1 MMPRRTSGWRAHL
14 PCLSEHKR
22 NLSAYLDGELE
33 RSARAGVEAH
43 FAQCRRCWAEY
54 NELRFASRAL
64 SHFVLPETPR
74 PVWQQRVNIAGQS
87 RLDAATAALKRC
99 WAMKVAIP
107 APVFAGFLLAAI
119 TSGAWLSL
127 SRSTEMDKGVAVQTT
142 VAESPQPKVI
152 EVPVVREVVRE
163 RVTTRIV
170 YARQPRPT
178 ASDRNRFVPEELPAS
193 TLITEPRPALTRG
206 MSRAGAEFSRVSL
219 AGFRP
224 APTADLRI
232 VKEPEQ

>member
-22 NLSAYLDGELE
+22 NLSAYLDGELD

-43 FAQCRRCWAEY
+43 FAECHRCWAEY
-54 NELRFASRAL
+54 NELRFASRAI
-64 SHFVLPETPR
+64 SHFVLPETTR
-74 PVWQQRVNIAGQS
+74 PVWQQPANIAGQS
-87 RLDAATAALKRC
+87 QLDATTAALKRC

-107 APVFAGFLLAAI
+107 VPVFAGLLVVI
-119 TSGAWLSL
+119 ILGAWLSL
-127 SRSTEMDKGVAVQTT
+127 SRSNETYKGVAVQSSVVET
-142 VAESPQPKVI
+142 PQAKVI

-178 ASDRNRFVPEELPAS
+178 ASDRNRFVPEALPSS
-193 TLITEPRPALTRG
+193 TLIAERSPVAQ
-206 MSRAGAEFSRVSL
+206 SRNAAGTEFSRVSL

-224 APTADLRI
+224 ARTADLRI

>member
-1 MMPRRTSGWRAHL
+1 MMPRRTSGWLAHL
-14 PCLSEHKR
+14 PCLSEHRR

-43 FAQCRRCWAEY
+43 FAQCHRCWAEY

-64 SHFVLPETPR
+64 SHFVLPETTR
-74 PVWQQRVNIAGQS
+74 PVWQQPVNIAGQS
-87 RLDAATAALKRC
+87 SLDEATAALKRC

-107 APVFAGFLLAAI
+107 APIFAGLTVVIIL
-119 TSGAWLSL
+119 GAWLSL
-127 SRSTEMDKGVAVQTT
+127 SRSKEMDKGVAVQST
-142 VAESPQPKVI
+142 VVESPRAKVI

-178 ASDRNRFVPEELPAS
+178 ASDRSRFVPEELTAS
-193 TLITEPRPALTRG
+193 TLTAERRPAITRG

-224 APTADLRI
+224 ARTADLRI

>member
-14 PCLSEHKR
+14 PCVSEHRR
-22 NLSAYLDGELE
+22 NLSAYLDGELDTRT
-33 RSARAGVEAH
+33 RSGVEAH
-43 FAQCRRCWAEY
+43 FAKCHSCWAEY

-64 SHFVLPETPR
+64 SHFVVPDVPR
-74 PVWQQRVNIAGQS
+74 PLWQPVGPAARS
-87 RLDAATAALKRC
+87 EDAAAIAALKRC

-107 APVFAGFLLAAI
+107 APVFAGLLVAI
-119 TSGAWLSL
+119 IMGAWLTF
-127 SRSTEMDKGVAVQTT
+127 SRSNVMQQNVTAQSP
-142 VAESPQPKVI
+142 VAESTQAKVV

-170 YARQPRPT
+170 YARQPRPI
-178 ASDRNRFVPEELPAS
+178 ASGRRRSATEALPDSAF
-193 TLITEPRPALTRG
+193 IAERRPVTRG
-206 MSRAGAEFSRVSL
+206 RNTAGPEFTSVSL

-224 APTADLRI
+224 AQTADLRI

>member
-14 PCLSEHKR
+14 PCVSEHKR
-22 NLSAYLDGELE
+22 NLSAYLDGELDKST
-33 RSARAGVEAH
+33 RSGVEAH
-43 FAQCRRCWAEY
+43 FAECHSCWAEY

-64 SHFVLPETPR
+64 SHFVVPDVPR
-74 PVWQQRVNIAGQS
+74 PLWQPVGTTVQRE
-87 RLDAATAALKRC
+87 DAAPIAALKRC

-107 APVFAGFLLAAI
+107 APVFAGLLAAI
-119 TSGAWLSL
+119 ILGAWASF
-127 SRSTEMDKGVAVQTT
+127 SRPNGMQQNVVAQSP
-142 VAESPQPKVI
+142 VAESPQAKVI

-170 YARQPRPT
+170 YARPSRSN
-178 ASDRNRFVPEELPAS
+178 ASGRRRSVPEASPAS
-193 TLITEPRPALTRG
+193 TFIAERRPVVRG
-206 MSRAGAEFSRVSL
+206 RNAAGAEFTRVSL

-224 APTADLRI
+224 ARTADLRI

>member
-1 MMPRRTSGWRAHL
+1 MLRRTSGWRAHL

-43 FAQCRRCWAEY
+43 FAECHRCWAEY

-64 SHFVLPETPR
+64 SHFVLPQTTR
-74 PVWQQRVNIAGQS
+74 PVWQQPVHIAGQS
-87 RLDAATAALKRC
+87 QLDAAIAALKRC

-107 APVFAGFLLAAI
+107 APVFAGLLVAI
-119 TSGAWLSL
+119 ILGAWLSL
-127 SRSTEMDKGVAVQTT
+127 NRSNEMYKGVAAQST
-142 VAESPQPKVI
+142 VVESPQAKVI
-152 EVPVVREVVRE
+152 RVPVVREVVRE

-178 ASDRNRFVPEELPAS
+178 TSDRSRFVPEELPAS
-193 TLITEPRPALTRG
+193 TLIAERRPVVR
-206 MSRAGAEFSRVSL
+206 SRNAAGAEFSRVSL

-224 APTADLRI
+224 ARTADLRI

>member
-14 PCLSEHKR
+14 PCVSEHKR
-22 NLSAYLDGELE
+22 NLSAYLDGELDKST
-33 RSARAGVEAH
+33 RSGVEAH
-43 FAQCRRCWAEY
+43 FAECHSCWAEY

-64 SHFVLPETPR
+64 SHFVVPEAAR
-74 PVWQQRVNIAGQS
+74 PHWQPVGMAGRAEDS
-87 RLDAATAALKRC
+87 ATMAALKRC
-99 WAMKVAIP
+99 WAMKVSIP
-107 APVFAGFLLAAI
+107 APVLAGLLVALI
-119 TSGAWLSL
+119 LGAWVSL
-127 SRSTEMDKGVAVQTT
+127 SRSNATQQNVAAQSSV
-142 VAESPQPKVI
+142 VESPQAKVI

-178 ASDRNRFVPEELPAS
+178 ASGRRRSAPEALPAS
-193 TLITEPRPALTRG
+193 TLIAERRPVVRG
-206 MSRAGAEFSRVSL
+206 KNVAGVEFTRVSL

-224 APTADLRI
+224 ARTADLRI